1 MVMRHVRPLV
11 HVALVFLLLAPLGCG
26 GEESVPRATFYDFLG
41 RADRTPLDVVEI
53 EEPGVFTDIRGAWL
67 FNVDLRPLGD
77 VQLELRVTV
86 TEFEPAEVASAGARI
101 AGEFHFPDDPI
112 DAEPLTTWEAEYGI
126 DGRFAIRSGFV
137 RIDADRSPIEDT
149 AVEVEF
155 ILDVIV
161 LDEQTACG
169 QVTDPESITFLPIIL
184 ELPGTT
190 FGAERYDPTGP
201 VPTGVPLRC
210 PFTQAG
216 PDAGPIDTPDAG
228 TPSDAGDADGSGEG
242 GELQPPDIDLGGGQ
256 RADITGRFWFS
267 TKIPTFPLGLN
278 FIADVVYRESSQRAS
293 LDGTLRTD
301 TSDPGAPAAG
311 VFSTEVDEGGLFEVV
326 IIGLVAEGSLTVE
339 ADVALLGQI
348 VDEDT
353 FCGAA
358 DGAVFAPLAL
368 SLTGTTFGAVRI
380 ADDATEAPD
389 NAIDACP

>member
-1 MVMRHVRPLV
+1 MVTRRLSPLLFAMLLAT
-11 HVALVFLLLAPLGCG
+11 VAAPLGCG
-26 GEESVPRATFYDFLG
+26 GDESVPRATFYDFLG
-41 RADRTPLDVVEI
+41 RADRTPLDVTEI
-53 EEPGVFTDIRGAWL
+53 EEPGVFIDIRGAWL

-86 TEFEPAEVASAGARI
+86 TEFEPAELASEGARI

-112 DAEPLTTWEAEYGI
+112 DAEPLTTWEATYGI
-126 DGRFAIRSGFV
+126 DGRYAIRSGFV

-169 QVTDPESITFLPIIL
+169 QVSDPESITFLPIIL

-190 FGAERYDPTGP
+190 FGAERYDATGP

-210 PFTQAG
+210 PFADVSPDAGVVDG
-216 PDAGPIDTPDAG
+216 PDAGG
-228 TPSDAGDADGSGEG
+228 PSDAGGSDGSGDG
-242 GELQPPDIDLGGGQ
+242 GGLAPPDVDLGGGQ
-256 RADITGRFWFS
+256 RADVTGRFWFS
-267 TKIPTFPLGLN
+267 TKIPAFPLGLN
-278 FIADVVYRESSQRAS
+278 FIADVVYRESSERAA

-311 VFSTEVDEGGLFEVV
+311 VFSTEVDDGGLFEVV

-348 VDEDT
+348 LDEDT